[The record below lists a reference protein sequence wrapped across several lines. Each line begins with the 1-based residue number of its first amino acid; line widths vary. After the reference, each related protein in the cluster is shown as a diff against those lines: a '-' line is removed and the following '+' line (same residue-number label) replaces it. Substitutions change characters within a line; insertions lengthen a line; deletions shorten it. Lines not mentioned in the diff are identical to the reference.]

1 MNFSQPVS
9 NMEHLKK
16 LWPIW
21 QFLFPNEAH
30 FRHPALAFI
39 NLTHRFVLP
48 RYLAKIK
55 VSFLLKTAVSWKFA
69 CVWCVL
75 AALLTASL
83 IFDWWLFLNFYF
95 LDYLFYSLCTWFNL
109 TTLFWQ
115 WNLQALWPLT
125 ASRVLLHL
133 NFELPL

>member
-21 QFLFPNEAH
+21 QFLFLNEAH
-30 FRHPALAFI
+30 FKHPALAFI
-39 NLTHRFVLP
+39 NSTHRFVLP
-48 RYLAKIK
+48 HYLAKIK
-55 VSFLLKTAVSWKFA
+55 VSFLLKTAVSWKFT

-83 IFDWWLFLNFYF
+83 IFGWWLSLNFYF
-95 LDYLFYSLCTWFNL
+95 LDYLFYSVPDLI
-109 TTLFWQ
+109 
-115 WNLQALWPLT
+115 
-125 ASRVLLHL
+125 SLLYFGSEICKLSDHWL
-133 NFELPL
+133 LLEYCCI